1 MSVLPKSCVLTPL
14 AQASQSWHRSGHQ
27 PCRWVLAQSVYLVRL
42 IKLLTFWNSIELCCS
57 AVILSSLGALCHL
70 LIIPECS
77 LCSSCC
83 DVRREGG
90 TLHLDLAQ
98 DSSCVETSDPTC
110 WPCGLTY
117 FLYSGC
123 CLFIDLVGLETTIL
137 STDVDN
143 PSCTDVSISRAEN
156 LALASQSWN
165 TTKLLPKWDECFVKL
180 VPKSWG
186 LLYV

>member
-1 MSVLPKSCVLTPL
+1 MSALPKPCVLTPL

-27 PCRWVLAQSVYLVRL
+27 PCRWVLAQLFYLVRL

-70 LIIPECS
+70 LVIPECS

-83 DVRREGG
+83 DGRRAGG
-90 TLHLDLAQ
+90 TLHLEVAQ
-98 DSSCVETSDPTC
+98 DSSYVESWVIQPV
-110 WPCGLTY
+110 GLVVLLY

-123 CLFIDLVGLETTIL
+123 CLFIDLVGLETIIF

-165 TTKLLPKWDECFVKL
+165 TTELLPKWDKCFVKM
-180 VPKSWG
+180 VPKS
-186 LLYV
+186 